1 MSSGYVV
8 MQSPADEIEIPTD
21 GILSKTYYEDDHVKV
36 VVFGFSKGQELS
48 EHTAARPAILQV
60 VRGQAKVTLGDTE
73 ITVGEGGWFYLC
85 PKQPHAIVA
94 QEPLALMLVLTKP

>member
-1 MSSGYVV
+1 

-48 EHTAARPAILQV
+48 EHTAAQPYCKWSEARP
-60 VRGQAKVTLGDTE
+60 R
-73 ITVGEGGWFYLC
+73 
-85 PKQPHAIVA
+85 
-94 QEPLALMLVLTKP
+94 